1 MGNNKRKYFKD
12 EIKKAFIL
20 YALVPIMIISLL
32 FYNILFLS
40 FKNLS
45 DRENKATNNI
55 IGNII
60 EEEFNAYEESAI
72 SISQN
77 IDIQKILMGEYSI
90 NNDIYEN
97 FYNIVN
103 ERRIRSIFHIYNI
116 SGENVM
122 TNAINQSNDNI
133 NAYSYMWGI
142 IKKMNANPDETA
154 MQLNRV
160 QINANTRTVYS
171 IGKSIVHN
179 GKVIGFVVFDILE
192 NELNDVIS
200 LYSNENVVITDKYN
214 NNIISTNNALL
225 DRIGKLRKIEDSEN
239 LKVIVSE
246 KVNGNIYIHT
256 FKSISFINNIYF
268 IGELFLIVLFSIMLI
283 LMIYYANKIAISKTK
298 SVDELLDGISSVQ
311 NGDFTNK
318 VSIKT
323 NDEFELIGDY
333 YNEMVI
339 KVQEL
344 IEKNKE
350 EAMQVTLSQIKLLE
364 SQFNPHFIFN
374 TLEMLRYMIKAKD
387 DSSEKVLLSM
397 SRILRYSI
405 DNTIRTTKLI
415 EDIKYIQ
422 DYLTI
427 QKFRFGNKFDYNI
440 SIRDECKNCTIPKL
454 IIQPI
459 VENSIKYGFQDKD
472 YLLINVNSYIKKN
485 NLIIDIIDNGEGI
498 SREELFE
505 IERILN
511 NSDNSSTHIGLYNVQ
526 KRISLLYGQEF
537 GIKIESEKEKGTK
550 VSIKLPID

>member
-45 DRENKATNNI
+45 DRENKATNKI

-339 KVQEL
+339 EVQEL

>member
-505 IERILN
+505 IKRILN

>member
-45 DRENKATNNI
+45 DRENKATDNI

>member
-333 YNEMVI
+333 YNKMVI

>member
-1 MGNNKRKYFKD
+1 
-12 EIKKAFIL
+12 
-20 YALVPIMIISLL
+20 
-32 FYNILFLS
+32 
-40 FKNLS
+40 
-45 DRENKATNNI
+45 
-55 IGNII
+55 
-60 EEEFNAYEESAI
+60 
-72 SISQN
+72 
-77 IDIQKILMGEYSI
+77 
-90 NNDIYEN
+90 
-97 FYNIVN
+97 
-103 ERRIRSIFHIYNI
+103 
-116 SGENVM
+116 
-122 TNAINQSNDNI
+122 
-133 NAYSYMWGI
+133 
-142 IKKMNANPDETA
+142 
-154 MQLNRV
+154 
-160 QINANTRTVYS
+160 
-171 IGKSIVHN
+171 
-179 GKVIGFVVFDILE
+179 
-192 NELNDVIS
+192 
-200 LYSNENVVITDKYN
+200 
-214 NNIISTNNALL
+214 
-225 DRIGKLRKIEDSEN
+225 
-239 LKVIVSE
+239 
-246 KVNGNIYIHT
+246 
-256 FKSISFINNIYF
+256 
-268 IGELFLIVLFSIMLI
+268 MLI

-511 NSDNSSTHIGLYNVQ
+511 N
-526 KRISLLYGQEF
+526 
-537 GIKIESEKEKGTK
+537 
-550 VSIKLPID
+550 

>member
-246 KVNGNIYIHT
+246 KVNGNIYI
-256 FKSISFINNIYF
+256 FIHLN
-268 IGELFLIVLFSIMLI
+268 
-283 LMIYYANKIAISKTK
+283 
-298 SVDELLDGISSVQ
+298 
-311 NGDFTNK
+311 
-318 VSIKT
+318 
-323 NDEFELIGDY
+323 
-333 YNEMVI
+333 
-339 KVQEL
+339 
-344 IEKNKE
+344 
-350 EAMQVTLSQIKLLE
+350 
-364 SQFNPHFIFN
+364 QFR
-374 TLEMLRYMIKAKD
+374 L
-387 DSSEKVLLSM
+387 
-397 SRILRYSI
+397 
-405 DNTIRTTKLI
+405 
-415 EDIKYIQ
+415 
-422 DYLTI
+422 
-427 QKFRFGNKFDYNI
+427 
-440 SIRDECKNCTIPKL
+440 
-454 IIQPI
+454 
-459 VENSIKYGFQDKD
+459 
-472 YLLINVNSYIKKN
+472 
-485 NLIIDIIDNGEGI
+485 
-498 SREELFE
+498 
-505 IERILN
+505 
-511 NSDNSSTHIGLYNVQ
+511 
-526 KRISLLYGQEF
+526 
-537 GIKIESEKEKGTK
+537 
-550 VSIKLPID
+550 

>member
-415 EDIKYIQ
+415 DDIKYIQ

>member
-1 MGNNKRKYFKD
+1 MGNDKRKYFKD

>member
-1 MGNNKRKYFKD
+1 
-12 EIKKAFIL
+12 
-20 YALVPIMIISLL
+20 
-32 FYNILFLS
+32 
-40 FKNLS
+40 
-45 DRENKATNNI
+45 
-55 IGNII
+55 
-60 EEEFNAYEESAI
+60 
-72 SISQN
+72 
-77 IDIQKILMGEYSI
+77 
-90 NNDIYEN
+90 
-97 FYNIVN
+97 
-103 ERRIRSIFHIYNI
+103 
-116 SGENVM
+116 
-122 TNAINQSNDNI
+122 
-133 NAYSYMWGI
+133 
-142 IKKMNANPDETA
+142 
-154 MQLNRV
+154 
-160 QINANTRTVYS
+160 
-171 IGKSIVHN
+171 
-179 GKVIGFVVFDILE
+179 
-192 NELNDVIS
+192 
-200 LYSNENVVITDKYN
+200 
-214 NNIISTNNALL
+214 
-225 DRIGKLRKIEDSEN
+225 
-239 LKVIVSE
+239 
-246 KVNGNIYIHT
+246 
-256 FKSISFINNIYF
+256 
-268 IGELFLIVLFSIMLI
+268 MLI

>member
-171 IGKSIVHN
+171 IGKSIVNN

-505 IERILN
+505 IKRILN